1 MGHNSAGFHWI
12 FHFHFP
18 LKKVE
23 YQPNYSFCE
32 LFILLRIVNLDGLTF
47 LTALC
52 SQMDVF
58 SLVAGK
64 GQRKF
69 HSPRSDAL
77 PLSQRDS
84 IMIEPITK
92 FIHDASTLVTRR
104 KTSFSVSSPCSKPY
118 CLSYSIYKHDAID
131 IPDPSST
138 RDACHTWISWWAS
151 LTIESLGLSGR
162 ASERG
167 IRRSKV
173 PFFMRS

>member
-1 MGHNSAGFHWI
+1 MQGFWTLVYYTWKKKLTTFYGPQLGRI
-12 FHFHFP
+12 SLNISLSLS

-32 LFILLRIVNLDGLTF
+32 LLRIVNLDGLTF

-69 HSPRSDAL
+69 HFPRSDAL

-92 FIHDASTLVTRR
+92 FIHDASALVTRR
-104 KTSFSVSSPCSKPY
+104 KTSFSVSSPSSK
-118 CLSYSIYKHDAID
+118 
-131 IPDPSST
+131 
-138 RDACHTWISWWAS
+138 
-151 LTIESLGLSGR
+151 LTISLILSTNMTLLTSLIL
-162 ASERG
+162 AVRG
-167 IRRSKV
+167 TRVIHEFRNGPRS
-173 PFFMRS
+173 P

>member
-1 MGHNSAGFHWI
+1 MQGVWTLVYYTWKKNLRLFMGHNSAGFHWI

-18 LKKVE
+18 LKRVE

-69 HSPRSDAL
+69 HFPRFDAL

-104 KTSFSVSSPCSKPY
+104 KTSFSISSPSSK
-118 CLSYSIYKHDAID
+118 
-131 IPDPSST
+131 
-138 RDACHTWISWWAS
+138 
-151 LTIESLGLSGR
+151 LTISLILFTNMTLLTSLIL
-162 ASERG
+162 AVRG
-167 IRRSKV
+167 TRVIHEFGNGPRS
-173 PFFMRS
+173 P